1 MQTWTLTATSMSA
14 GRHGGQAIGL
24 SCYWRRLF
32 SWATN
37 KELPFSPR
45 IALSAPCLMKWR
57 TRMRI
62 TWSVT
67 QCELAEFVRER
78 ECVSTCIGVAF
89 MHNHASVMMLN
100 RKLKISRRAR
110 AIFAPQNCWLT
121 PTLSCALW
129 VCACLTCV
137 SVRGRGCVSLSILY
151 QHKGEERWFALQ
163 TPVEDM

>member
-1 MQTWTLTATSMSA
+1 MTDEFAAVFVRTRINTHARTQFKGGTQRDESMQTWTLTATSMSA

-89 MHNHASVMMLN
+89 MHNHASVMMFN

-110 AIFAPQNCWLT
+110 AIFAPQNCWL
-121 PTLSCALW
+121 
-129 VCACLTCV
+129 
-137 SVRGRGCVSLSILY
+137 
-151 QHKGEERWFALQ
+151 
-163 TPVEDM
+163 